1 VGNAGSIPALLRQ
14 SGLTTS
20 EHEVL
25 ALVARGLDNGTI
37 ADALAKSEKTV
48 RNQVSSIFTKLG
60 VRTRAQAIVLARD
73 AGIGGAS

>member
-1 VGNAGSIPALLRQ
+1 MSLRGRSSLRQ

-25 ALVARGLDNGTI
+25 VLIARGLDNGTI
-37 ADALAKSEKTV
+37 ANTLAKSEKTV
-48 RNQVSSIFTKLG
+48 RNQISSIFAKLG